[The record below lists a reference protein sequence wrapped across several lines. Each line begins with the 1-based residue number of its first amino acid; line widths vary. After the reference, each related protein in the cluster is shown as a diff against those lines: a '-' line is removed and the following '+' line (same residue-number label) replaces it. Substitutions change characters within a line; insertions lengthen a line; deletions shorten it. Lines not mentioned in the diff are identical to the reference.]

1 MTEVEESKK
10 EYYYSLKNFVNSK
23 QFNSFITIVIL
34 IQAGVL
40 ALETFPQFSQY
51 HEIFEHVHVLVVVI
65 FIVEAILKISS
76 LYPEPQR
83 YFKDGWN
90 IVDFGIII
98 LSLIPFTGSFST
110 VARLVRLLRI
120 TRLTNR
126 SKEMRVMIGTI
137 IKSLPSLLNI
147 FLILCMLFFI
157 YSIAGYHLFKNVDPE
172 HWNSLPTASL
182 TLFKVLTVEG
192 WIEIMDNVIKANIF
206 YVFFFISF
214 IVISTFIVTNIFV
227 AIIVNKSEE
236 AHRQLQREILKSI
249 TREEILEEI
258 RELKQIMSDLE
269 KRLATFQDKK

>member
-1 MTEVEESKK
+1 
-10 EYYYSLKNFVNSK
+10 
-23 QFNSFITIVIL
+23 
-34 IQAGVL
+34 
-40 ALETFPQFSQY
+40 
-51 HEIFEHVHVLVVVI
+51 
-65 FIVEAILKISS
+65 
-76 LYPEPQR
+76 
-83 YFKDGWN
+83 
-90 IVDFGIII
+90 
-98 LSLIPFTGSFST
+98 
-110 VARLVRLLRI
+110 
-120 TRLTNR
+120 
-126 SKEMRVMIGTI
+126 MRVMIGTI